1 MQKLPVGIQTFSE
14 IREEGYVY
22 VDKTKYIHEITT
34 RGKPYFLSRPR
45 RFGKSLLISTLKE
58 LFEGNKKLFK
68 DLYIYDKWDWN
79 KKYPVIKIDFG
90 SMDYENSDEL
100 KDSLFDFLDET
111 SEKFEIE
118 LKRRN
123 LSQRFGELIKKIN
136 KKFKEKVV
144 ILIDEYDKPIID
156 HIANFK
162 IADDNRKTLNNFYQS
177 LKANDEFIKFIFIT
191 GISKFSSTS
200 IFSGL
205 NNPKDITL
213 SKNYTKICG
222 YTHKEL
228 EDYFKEHIENLANE
242 ESLSYEETIAKI
254 EYWYDG
260 YTWDGKNK
268 VYNPFST
275 LLLFDER
282 EFSNYW
288 FSSGTPTFLIETLKK
303 ENTLKPIIEP
313 IFATKSNLDT
323 FKIEDIH
330 PTTLLFQTGYLTIKE
345 KNKKHGSIEYI
356 LDIPNYE
363 VRESLINELIITY
376 TNLSEN
382 HLKELKN
389 KTYTS
394 ILNKDSKEF
403 IEVLESIYHRLSYPL
418 KGDDEKY
425 YHGIFLVALYLL
437 GIDSQGEVTT
447 YSGRAD
453 TIFKI
458 KDKTIITEIK
468 YSSTKST
475 KTIIKE
481 AFKQIKEK
489 KYYTRY
495 KNENP
500 IYLALAF
507 SKNDIDC
514 EFKEKLE

>member
-1 MQKLPVGIQTFSE
+1 MQKLPIGTQSFSILRNE
-14 IREEGYVY
+14 NYLY
-22 VDKTKYIHEITT
+22 VDKTPEIHKMINNG
-34 RGKPYFLSRPR
+34 RVYFLSRPR
-45 RFGKSLLISTLKE
+45 RFGKSLLVSTLEE
-58 LFEGNKKLFK
+58 LFSANKELFK
-68 DLYIYDKWDWN
+68 DLYIYDKWDWE

-90 SMDYENSDEL
+90 SMDYETSEEL
-100 KDSLFDFLDET
+100 KDSLFDFLDDT

-118 LKRRN
+118 LKRRT
-123 LSQRFGELIKKIN
+123 LPQRFGEIIKKIN

-156 HIANFK
+156 HITNLE

-177 LKANDEFIKFIFIT
+177 LKANDEFLKFIFIT

-205 NNPKDITL
+205 NNPNDITL
-213 SKNYTKICG
+213 DKDYTKICG

-228 EDYFKEHIENLANE
+228 EEYFKDHIENLANE
-242 ESLSYEETIAKI
+242 ESLNYKETLGKI
-254 EYWYDG
+254 EHWYDG
-260 YTWDGKNK
+260 YSWDGKTK

-275 LLLFDER
+275 LLLFNKR

-288 FSSGTPTFLIETLKK
+288 FSSGTPTFLMETLKK
-303 ENTLKPIIEP
+303 ENNLQPIIEP
-313 IFATKSNLDT
+313 IVATKNDLDT
-323 FKIEDIH
+323 FKIENIH

-345 KNKKHGSIEYI
+345 KSKKYGAIEYI
-356 LDIPNYE
+356 LNIPNYE
-363 VRESLINELIITY
+363 VRESLINEVILAY
-376 TNLSEN
+376 TNLSN
-382 HLKELKN
+382 GHLKELKN
-389 KTYTS
+389 KTYIS
-394 ILNKDSKEF
+394 ILNKDSKGF
-403 IEVLESIYHRLSYPL
+403 IEVLENIYHRLSYPL

-453 TIFKI
+453 TVFKI

-468 YSSTKST
+468 YSSTKHT
-475 KTIIKE
+475 KTIINE

>member
-1 MQKLPVGIQTFSE
+1 
-14 IREEGYVY
+14 
-22 VDKTKYIHEITT
+22 
-34 RGKPYFLSRPR
+34 FLSRPR
-45 RFGKSLLISTLKE
+45 RFGKSLLVSTLETLFSAKKE
-58 LFEGNKKLFK
+58 LFK

-100 KDSLFDFLDET
+100 KVSLFDFLDET

-123 LSQRFGELIKKIN
+123 LAQRFGELIKKIN
-136 KKFKEKVV
+136 KKLKEKVV

-156 HIANFK
+156 HITNFK
-162 IADDNRKTLNNFYQS
+162 IADENRKTLNNFYKT
-177 LKANDEFIKFIFIT
+177 LKANDDFLKFIFIT

-222 YTHKEL
+222 YTHSEL
-228 EDYFKEHIENLANE
+228 EEYFKEHIENLANE
-242 ESLSYEETIAKI
+242 ESLSYEETLAKV

-260 YTWDGKNK
+260 YTWDGENK

-282 EFSNYW
+282 KFSNYW
-288 FSSGTPTFLIETLKK
+288 FSSGTPTFLMEILKK
-303 ENTLKPIIEP
+303 ENNLQPIIEP
-313 IFATKSNLDT
+313 ISAIEDDLDT
-323 FKIEDIH
+323 FEIENIQS
-330 PTTLLFQTGYLTIKE
+330 TALLFQTGYLTIKE
-345 KNKKHGSIEYI
+345 IKKNYGDMEYI

-363 VRESLINELIITY
+363 VRQSLIRRIVMAY
-376 TNLSEN
+376 TNLSTEN
-382 HLKELKN
+382 LKELKN

-437 GIDSQGEVTT
+437 GIESQGEVTT

-453 TIFKI
+453 TIFKL
-458 KDKTIITEIK
+458 KNRTIITEIK
-468 YSSTKST
+468 YSSAKST
-475 KTIIKE
+475 KALIKE

-495 KNENP
+495 KDENP

-507 SKNDIDC
+507 SKDEIDC

>member
-22 VDKTKYIHEITT
+22 VDKTKYIHKMTT

-58 LFEGNKKLFK
+58 LFEGNKELFK
-68 DLYIYDKWDWN
+68 NLYIYDKWDWN

-90 SMDYENSDEL
+90 SMAYKNSDQLE
-100 KDSLFDFLDET
+100 DSLFDFLDDI
-111 SEKFEIE
+111 SENFEVE
-118 LKRRN
+118 LKRKT
-123 LSQRFGELIKKIN
+123 LPQRFGELIKKIN
-136 KKFKEKVV
+136 KKFKQKVV

-156 HIANFK
+156 HITNFK
-162 IADDNRKTLNNFYQS
+162 ISNNNRKTLNNFYQS
-177 LKANDEFIKFIFIT
+177 LKANDEFLKFIFIT

-213 SKNYTKICG
+213 NKDYATICG
-222 YTHKEL
+222 YTHIEL
-228 EDYFKEHIENLANE
+228 EEYFKEHIENLANE
-242 ESLSYEETIAKI
+242 ESLSYEETLAKI

-260 YTWDGKNK
+260 YTWDGENK

-282 EFSNYW
+282 KFSNYW
-288 FSSGTPTFLIETLKK
+288 FSSGTPTFLIELLKK
-303 ENTLKPIIEP
+303 ENNLQPIIEP
-313 IFATKSNLDT
+313 VPATEDDLDT
-323 FKIEDIH
+323 FEIEDIH
-330 PTTLLFQTGYLTIKE
+330 PITLLFQTGYLTIKE
-345 KNKKHGSIEYI
+345 IKNNYGDIEYT

-363 VRESLINELIITY
+363 VRQSLIRRLVMAY
-376 TNLSEN
+376 TNLSTGN
-382 HLKELKN
+382 LKKLKN

-394 ILNKDSKEF
+394 ILNKDSKGF
-403 IEVLESIYHRLSYPL
+403 IDVLESIYHRLSYPL

-425 YHGIFLVALYLL
+425 YHAIFLVALYFL
-437 GIDSQGEVTT
+437 GIESQGEVTT

-489 KYYTRY
+489 KY
-495 KNENP
+495 
-500 IYLALAF
+500 
-507 SKNDIDC
+507 
-514 EFKEKLE
+514 